1 MRRRHNGLNTLVV
14 VMATAASAFAQSSDT
29 TGARKRAD
37 GPITLTGCVEAG
49 ANPNEFTIDDEAVGK
64 YKVSG
69 GRISRFVG
77 RHVEVV
83 GTPDTGR
90 LRIRGGLYPSPN
102 AAGQAGAM
110 DPVKAAI
117 AAQPGGTSAGTGGVQ
132 LPELKVKS
140 VKTLS
145 GGCR

>member
-1 MRRRHNGLNTLVV
+1 MRQRVGGMKVLLVAW
-14 VMATAASAFAQSSDT
+14 ATATSVYAQSTDT
-29 TGARKRAD
+29 PGERKRAD
-37 GPITLTGCVEAG
+37 APITLTGCVETGAG
-49 ANPNEFTIDDEAVGK
+49 PNEFTINDAAVGK

-69 GRISRFVG
+69 SRISRFVG
-77 RHVEVV
+77 RQVEVV

-90 LRIRGGLYPSPN
+90 LRVRGGLYPSPN

-117 AAQPGGTSAGTGGVQ
+117 AAQPGGPSAGTGGVQ

>member
-1 MRRRHNGLNTLVV
+1 MRANAVGLGVLLVTL
-14 VMATAASAFAQSSDT
+14 ATATAVLAQSADKPAES
-29 TGARKRAD
+29 KRTE
-37 GPITLTGCVEAG
+37 GPITLTGCVEPG
-49 ANPNEFTIDDEAVGK
+49 GGPNEFTIDDASVGK
-64 YKVSG
+64 HRVSG
-69 GRISRFVG
+69 SRINRFVG
-77 RHVEVV
+77 QRVEVI
-83 GTPDTGR
+83 GSLDTGR
-90 LRIRGGLYPSPN
+90 LRVRGGLYPSPN

>member
-1 MRRRHNGLNTLVV
+1 MRKRTGGIGVLLIALAPVL
-14 VMATAASAFAQSSDT
+14 AAGAQSADKPAES
-29 TGARKRAD
+29 KRAE
-37 GPITLTGCVEAG
+37 GPITLTGCVVPG
-49 ANPNEFTIDDEAVGK
+49 NGPNEFAIDDAEVGK

-69 GRISRFVG
+69 SRISRFLG
-77 RHVEVV
+77 QRVEVV
-83 GTPDTGR
+83 GNVNTGR

-117 AAQPGGTSAGTGGVQ
+117 AAQPGGTSAGTGAVD

>member
-1 MRRRHNGLNTLVV
+1 MRGRAVGMGVLLVAL
-14 VMATAASAFAQSSDT
+14 ATAPLADAQSAD
-29 TGARKRAD
+29 GKRAE
-37 GPITLTGCVEAG
+37 GPITLTGCVEPGAG
-49 ANPNEFTIDDEAVGK
+49 PNEYTIDDAAIGK

-69 GRISRFVG
+69 NRINKFVG
-77 RHVEVV
+77 QRVEVV
-83 GTPDTGR
+83 GNLDTGR

-102 AAGQAGAM
+102 VAGQAGAM

-117 AAQPGGTSAGTGGVQ
+117 AAQPGGTSSGTGGVQ